1 MLNFIKQLKINFWLS
16 SVISVLLGLFFIIWP
31 TQVQGIIA
39 VVLGIVLLVLGIV
52 WVVTFIKAPAW
63 TFGNAFLLFSGAV
76 FIAVG
81 IWMIVNPLFFNKI
94 IMSII
99 GILVAINGVM
109 AMGQAFSLKS
119 VKYNKWW
126 LSLIF
131 AVATIILAILVIC
144 YPIVFGDL
152 AVQIVGGILIY
163 NGVSDIWIAT
173 RVHKHVKKI
182 KASNDVIDV
191 EYTEE
196 TVSDIED

>member
-1 MLNFIKQLKINFWLS
+1 MMKFIKQLKVNFWLS

-31 TQVQGIIA
+31 TQVQEIIA
-39 VVLGIVLLVLGIV
+39 VVLGVVLLVLGIV
-52 WVVTFIKAPAW
+52 WVVTFIKAPEW

-81 IWMIVNPLFFNKI
+81 IWMIVNPMFFNKI

-109 AMGQAFSLKS
+109 AMGEAFSLKS
-119 VKYNKWW
+119 VNYNKWW

-182 KASNDVIDV
+182 KKSNDMIDV
-191 EYTEE
+191 EFEEE